1 MSLGHF
7 KSSQDI
13 LMVAWGWGGDAE
25 DHASGLLVLKL
36 CLTLKSPGGL
46 PQVLQAWV
54 PPVIG
59 GGGSLASTSG
69 FVKSPGDSNTKYQI
83 HGCTSSSQTLKE
95 PLLLWGKKMH

>member
-13 LMVAWGWGGDAE
+13 LMPGSWGGAAE

-69 FVKSPGDSNTKYQI
+69 FVKSPGDSNIK
-83 HGCTSSSQTLKE
+83 
-95 PLLLWGKKMH
+95 